1 MNKYKKIKIFSYF
14 RGYDRN
20 TKLKKNIF
28 ASFLIKG
35 ANFFLEFFLVSLLL
49 IYLDTFKYG
58 IIVIMLSLV
67 TWFTMLDFGIGQG
80 LRNKFAEAV
89 GKNKHR
95 NARIYISTCY
105 LSLGVISI
113 IFFCFFLI
121 FYQFIQWSSILT
133 IDQSFNGEISILSLI
148 IFGCFSLNLIL
159 NTISN
164 ILWADQKSGF
174 ADLILLLN
182 KIIITISIYTLTKI
196 SSASLIYVGITYS
209 VTPLIILFIFSIY
222 LYNSKYKIYSPS
234 FKFIDFKFGKKL
246 FSVGWK
252 FFILQ
257 TSYIVLMLT
266 DNIII
271 TQLYGPEAVTPYHIA
286 GKYYSVALVLFFIVS
301 SATRSVVTE
310 AFTKRDFSWIKEAV
324 NKQKKILIGIII
336 FVVLMVIF
344 SNNVFNI
351 WVGEKI
357 IIDYKLSIGWG
368 LFVIVSSYSSI
379 YIHFLNGV
387 GKFKLQMINASIG
400 AIINVPLSIFL
411 AIYIGLGST
420 GVILATSI
428 TLLIYLILGKVQ
440 YEKIINKKAV
450 GIWNE

>member
-1 MNKYKKIKIFSYF
+1 
-14 RGYDRN
+14 
-20 TKLKKNIF
+20 
-28 ASFLIKG
+28 
-35 ANFFLEFFLVSLLL
+35 
-49 IYLDTFKYG
+49 
-58 IIVIMLSLV
+58 
-67 TWFTMLDFGIGQG
+67 
-80 LRNKFAEAV
+80 
-89 GKNKHR
+89 
-95 NARIYISTCY
+95 
-105 LSLGVISI
+105 
-113 IFFCFFLI
+113 
-121 FYQFIQWSSILT
+121 
-133 IDQSFNGEISILSLI
+133 
-148 IFGCFSLNLIL
+148 
-159 NTISN
+159 
-164 ILWADQKSGF
+164 
-174 ADLILLLN
+174 
-182 KIIITISIYTLTKI
+182 
-196 SSASLIYVGITYS
+196 
-209 VTPLIILFIFSIY
+209 
-222 LYNSKYKIYSPS
+222 
-234 FKFIDFKFGKKL
+234 
-246 FSVGWK
+246 
-252 FFILQ
+252 
-257 TSYIVLMLT
+257 MLT

-324 NKQKKILIGIII
+324 KKQIKILIGIII

-344 SNNVFNI
+344 SKNVFNI